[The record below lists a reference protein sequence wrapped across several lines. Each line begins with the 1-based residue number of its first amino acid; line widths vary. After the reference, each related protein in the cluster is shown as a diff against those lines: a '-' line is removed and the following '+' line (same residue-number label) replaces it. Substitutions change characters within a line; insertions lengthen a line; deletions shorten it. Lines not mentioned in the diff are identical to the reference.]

1 MDGEEK
7 ERKEGIQRMDKK
19 KKIKKGAET
28 AHNVAYRP
36 SDRFAR
42 ISVYKRGVHINSL
55 CIYIYIYLFPSMQ
68 RRQRNWSPVRNREKE
83 REKEIVISSRLGC
96 GQSRVAIRDF
106 SGYQQVR
113 IKGEKDTKRSNSSRE
128 AAAPGYEARW
138 WGFRVTGETGGVT
151 RPCQWPVEIALTR
164 KEIRHCPRVR

>member
-55 CIYIYIYLFPSMQ
+55 YIYICFLLCNVD
-68 RRQRNWSPVRNREKE
+68 R
-83 REKEIVISSRLGC
+83 
-96 GQSRVAIRDF
+96 
-106 SGYQQVR
+106 
-113 IKGEKDTKRSNSSRE
+113 
-128 AAAPGYEARW
+128 
-138 WGFRVTGETGGVT
+138 ETGH
-151 RPCQWPVEIALTR
+151 RSEIER
-164 KEIRHCPRVR
+164 KRERRKS